1 MYICIYDGVYI
12 ETTILESNSTL
23 PCKVGCVQALWI
35 KFYDYVTNIIVA
47 IFFFLCWGKNSGLW
61 ACLVLSY
68 QNISLAF
75 QNRGVCVHA
84 CRCVEIKGNQHAI
97 SQKATTLFLDSG
109 SHWPGNSSS
118 SLDWLASESPEFP
131 LFYLLSAGSVRGH
144 HHIQPL
150 PAPF

>member
-1 MYICIYDGVYI
+1 MCAGSVDK
-12 ETTILESNSTL
+12 ILWLCNKYNCSN
-23 PCKVGCVQALWI
+23 I
-35 KFYDYVTNIIVA
+35 
-47 IFFFLCWGKNSGLW
+47 FFLCWGKNSGLW

-75 QNRGVCVHA
+75 QNLGVCVHA

-150 PAPF
+150 PRSFLINSGLPTCKSTLYRFQPPAPVF